1 MVTCR
6 KCLNSMIFRP
16 SNEQLIGIPYSDG
29 MIPINTV
36 GITTYS
42 FLDKVDSRK
51 FRLLEDLVWIDEVE

>member
-1 MVTCR
+1 
-6 KCLNSMIFRP
+6 MIFRP